1 MTSDSHGEAGG
12 RLCGRDE
19 IEDMA
24 GSVRVRSFGASA
36 PARGRRARGDGRR
49 MQARRARRRSCGVQ
63 LG

>member
-1 MTSDSHGEAGG
+1 
-12 RLCGRDE
+12 
-19 IEDMA
+19 MA